1 LRIVLDLTKLVEESA
16 LTSEQAE
23 KLKTLAAK
31 ETGSLGINIILAFGV
46 VAIAGGILALKPSVT
61 TALIL
66 GLALIA
72 SGLLVIQFKVKQW
85 GLLGTAI
92 IMVGALTLSG
102 GLIVLWNGD
111 VVAFSLTALILL
123 IVGVLARSG
132 FLIAI
137 SPLALAAV
145 LGSSTGYTHASYLLI
160 IREATI
166 TIGMFGLLA
175 WGAFYLSKSLPAAYE
190 RLALVFSRVS
200 LILVNFGFWGGIS
213 MG

>member
-1 LRIVLDLTKLVEESA
+1 MRIVLDLTKLVEEGA
-16 LTSEQAE
+16 LTSEQAG

-46 VAIAGGILALKPSVT
+46 IAIAGGILALV
-61 TALIL
+61 
-66 GLALIA
+66 A
-72 SGLLVIQFKVKQW
+72 SGLLVLQFKAKQW
-85 GLLGTAI
+85 GLLGAANL
-92 IMVGALTLSG
+92 MVGALTLSG

-145 LGSSTGYTHASYLLI
+145 LGSSTGYSHAS
-160 IREATI
+160 
-166 TIGMFGLLA
+166 
-175 WGAFYLSKSLPAAYE
+175 WQLS
-190 RLALVFSRVS
+190 
-200 LILVNFGFWGGIS
+200 G
-213 MG
+213 